1 MSRRAVIVVAAVSIA
16 AMHGVGA
23 QANRMADSLLTNGAL
38 DRAEST
44 YYAAARVRPRDPAAR
59 WALGRYLVARGAP
72 RVGVTLMEE
81 AVQFGGD
88 QSLISADLAPVYLSL
103 GMYHELAALSPSIS
117 AADRDRARWLESHP
131 TRLVSPDSILTV
143 AYKKSVVAGEVGR
156 VALEING
163 RTVDAVISTHAQ
175 GIVLADTGAIA
186 RKLRRFDASTGESA
200 ARAGATPAVADSISV
215 GKITFRN
222 FPVTMQP
229 LTNKVQAVVGMD
241 VVARFAPTFDPRAE
255 RITLRLAGVVAT
267 PQQNVDVYSTLLTPV
282 DLRILRSGHWISSDN
297 AQMAKTFSER
307 RWTFDARHGRIVVER

>member
-1 MSRRAVIVVAAVSIA
+1 
-16 AMHGVGA
+16 
-23 QANRMADSLLTNGAL
+23 
-38 DRAEST
+38 
-44 YYAAARVRPRDPAAR
+44 
-59 WALGRYLVARGAP
+59 
-72 RVGVTLMEE
+72 MEE